1 MSSAQAENGHK
12 HRPSACLQNSNLGR
26 RVPQMT
32 GAPFVTYRFSLFPFE
47 TPEIIHQLSG
57 FGLTGF
63 DLVRSVSRYN
73 SNAE

>member
-1 MSSAQAENGHK
+1 
-12 HRPSACLQNSNLGR
+12 
-26 RVPQMT
+26 MT